1 MERFFL
7 FILVHLTCCG
17 LLISK
22 NKVAYVDLEYVFQ
35 TSSLKKES
43 DNKTK
48 LQKQTYIEL
57 QNNLKTSLSKIKKE
71 LRQLER
77 MLGHAEYMKIFK
89 KRKNKINIQKKELL
103 NLKKEYKEWYRIAQ
117 VSLFEELVIAI
128 ETISEKEEVD
138 LVLSKRPAVLYSEDS
153 LDISDKVINFVNQIN
168 QRESITVK

>member
-7 FILVHLTCCG
+7 FILVHLACSG

-43 DNKTK
+43 NNKTK

-57 QNNLKTSLSKIKKE
+57 QNNLETSLSKIKKE

-89 KRKNKINIQKKELL
+89 KRKNKINIQRKELL

-128 ETISEKEEVD
+128 ETISEKEEID

-153 LDISDKVINFVNQIN
+153 LDISDKVVNFVNQIN